1 MKSPSRDSRYKSV
14 QDMPILLNAE
24 DIKRILGISRA
35 YAYCLL
41 NSGAFPVITIG
52 SRKLVRKD
60 RFFNW
65 LDNCENKKP
74 EVSDGKE

>member
-35 YAYCLL
+35 YAYYLL

-65 LDNCENKKP
+65 LDNCENKKT